1 MGFPYNPK
9 IMSLNTIPGQPQQS
23 LNLIKFLVSYA
34 VLLLVCKNPLRCW
47 SWTALATSACAEV
60 PGPRQ
65 VGAMAAV
72 PSRAVVLVPGCRA
85 LVWI

>member
-34 VLLLVCKNPLRCW
+34 VVLLVCKNHFRCW
-47 SWTALATSACAEV
+47 SWTALATSACAE
-60 PGPRQ
+60 